1 MKLRS
6 AVVEAA
12 RLAGAE
18 LVARW
23 KTARTVEFK
32 QAIDLV
38 TDADTAAE
46 RRILDFIEQRFP
58 GHEILAEERGG
69 KRGPASARY
78 RWIVDPLDGT
88 TNYAHGMPHFS
99 VSVAV
104 EDEQGVAAGAVYD
117 PLRDELFEAG
127 RGQGA
132 RLNGASLHV
141 TGEAALSRA
150 LLATGFPYDVWKTAD
165 RPMRLI
171 DTFVRRAQGIRRAG
185 SAALDL
191 AYVAAGRYDGYFEGF
206 LKPWDLAAGM
216 LLVVEAGG
224 RITDLTGAPVD
235 LFVGDTLATNGAL
248 HDENGG
254 ALAGR
259 AGVAEVIAVDIPGAG
274 RLELEH
280 LVCDYN
286 GTLACGGKLLDGVAE
301 RLTSLAGKLE
311 VHVLTADTF
320 GRVRQELAGLPVTLH
335 VLTAEESKGE
345 YLAKLPCSQK
355 RVAAVGNGAND
366 AVMLDRQRVGFA
378 IAVLGPEGLA
388 VSALGRAHVLVR
400 DIRDGLDLLLEPSR
414 LVATLRT

>member
-1 MKLRS
+1 LESVQQLRR
-6 AVVEAA
+6 AAAEVA

-38 TDADTAAE
+38 TDADMASET
-46 RRILDFIEQRFP
+46 RIVAFLEERFP

-69 KRGPASARY
+69 ARGPAAARC

-88 TNYAHGMPHFS
+88 PNYAHGVPHFS

-104 EDEQGVAAGAVYD
+104 EDEHGLAAGAVFD
-117 PLRDELFEAG
+117 PMRGELFEAG

-132 RLNGASLHV
+132 RLNGAPIHV
-141 TGEAALSRA
+141 SAETSLSRA

-165 RPMRLI
+165 RPVKLI

-216 LLVVEAGG
+216 LLVLEAGG
-224 RITDLTGAPVD
+224 RLTDLAGAPVD

-248 HDENGG
+248 HDEM
-254 ALAGR
+254 AALSREALASLAGR
-259 AGVAEVIAVDIPGAG
+259 TP
-274 RLELEH
+274 
-280 LVCDYN
+280 
-286 GTLACGGKLLDGVAE
+286 
-301 RLTSLAGKLE
+301 
-311 VHVLTADTF
+311 
-320 GRVRQELAGLPVTLH
+320 
-335 VLTAEESKGE
+335 
-345 YLAKLPCSQK
+345 
-355 RVAAVGNGAND
+355 
-366 AVMLDRQRVGFA
+366 
-378 IAVLGPEGLA
+378 
-388 VSALGRAHVLVR
+388 
-400 DIRDGLDLLLEPSR
+400 
-414 LVATLRT
+414 